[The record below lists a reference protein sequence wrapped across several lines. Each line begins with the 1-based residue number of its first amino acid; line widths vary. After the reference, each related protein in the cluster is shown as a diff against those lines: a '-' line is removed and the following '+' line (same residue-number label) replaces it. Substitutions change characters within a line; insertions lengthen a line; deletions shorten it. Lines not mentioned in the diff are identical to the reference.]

1 MVSRENSQRLKVRA
15 QQQKTRQVRDAAA
28 NQAGVRKLGLF
39 DSLVRHLCGDSQM
52 TAVFSLKRPG
62 LVWAILIFYIF
73 SAAWVLLSFYRIHS
87 GAIALN
93 PQQRAYFDGLGLIDY
108 SLGVFLEIANLAG
121 AISLFLL
128 RRGALYLF
136 GSALVVNMLST
147 MWQALGTNL
156 TQVMRPS
163 DLSGAI
169 IGWVIM
175 IAVCLYTWRLAHN
188 EVLV

>member
-1 MVSRENSQRLKVRA
+1 
-15 QQQKTRQVRDAAA
+15 
-28 NQAGVRKLGLF
+28 
-39 DSLVRHLCGDSQM
+39 M
-52 TAVFSLKRPG
+52 TAVLSLKRPG
-62 LVWAILIFYIF
+62 LVWAILIFYFF

-108 SLGVFLEIANLAG
+108 SLSVILEVANLAG

-128 RRGALYLF
+128 RKVALYLF
-136 GSALVVNMLST
+136 GGALVVNMLTT

-156 TQVMRPS
+156 TQVMGPS
-163 DLSGAI
+163 GLSGTI

-175 IAVCLYTWRLAHN
+175 ISVCFYTWRLARN
-188 EVLV
+188 GILV